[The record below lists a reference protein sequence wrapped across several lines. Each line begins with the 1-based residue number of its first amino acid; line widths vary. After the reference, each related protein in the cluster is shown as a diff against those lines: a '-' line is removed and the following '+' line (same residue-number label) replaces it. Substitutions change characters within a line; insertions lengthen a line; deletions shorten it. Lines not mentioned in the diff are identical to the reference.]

1 MATKTPALSTQLKTA
16 KAEIADLQEKIIKIE
31 KEVKQQSEYKDMYW
45 RQKSE
50 LEKEIEAV
58 HSLLDVLE
66 GTVPRKTIPDAT
78 QEWNTVKHDMMTRLA
93 AYLAKRS

>member
-16 KAEIADLQEKIIKIE
+16 KAEIVALQEKVTKLE
-31 KEVKQQSEYKDMYW
+31 KDVKQQSDYKDMYY

-58 HSLLDVLE
+58 HSLLDVLD
-66 GTVPRKTIPDAT
+66 GAIPRKTIPDAT

-93 AYLAKRS
+93 AYLAKR

>member
-16 KAEIADLQEKIIKIE
+16 KAEIVALQEKIVKLE
-31 KEVKQQSEYKDMYW
+31 KEVKQQSEYKDMYF

-50 LEKEIEAV
+50 LEKEIEAI

-66 GTVPRKTIPDAT
+66 GAIPRKTIPDTT
-78 QEWNTVKHDMMTRLA
+78 QEWNVTKHDMMTRLA
-93 AYLAKRS
+93 AYLAKR

>member
-16 KAEIADLQEKIIKIE
+16 KVEIKVLEDKVSKLEKD
-31 KEVKQQSEYKDMYW
+31 VKQQSEFKDMYC
-45 RQKSE
+45 RQKTE

-66 GTVPRKTIPDAT
+66 GAIPRKTVPDAS

-93 AYLAKRS
+93 AYLAKR

>member
-1 MATKTPALSTQLKTA
+1 MATKTPAVSTQLKTA
-16 KAEIADLQEKIIKIE
+16 KAEIAALQEKITKLE
-31 KEVKQQSEYKDMYW
+31 KDVKQQSEYKDMYC
-45 RQKSE
+45 RQKNE

-66 GTVPRKTIPDAT
+66 GAIPRKTIPDAT

-93 AYLAKRS
+93 AYLAKR

>member
-16 KAEIADLQEKIIKIE
+16 KAEIVALQEKVIKLE
-31 KEVKQQSEYKDMYW
+31 KDVKQQSEVKDMYY
-45 RQKSE
+45 RQKQE

-66 GTVPRKTIPDAT
+66 GAIPRKTVPDAS

-93 AYLAKRS
+93 AYLAKR

>member
-16 KAEIADLQEKIIKIE
+16 KAEIKVLEAKVVKLEKDL
-31 KEVKQQSEYKDMYW
+31 KQQTEYKDMYC
-45 RQKSE
+45 RQKTE
-50 LEKEIEAV
+50 LEKEVEAV

-66 GTVPRKTIPDAT
+66 GAIPRKTIPDAS

-93 AYLAKRS
+93 AYLAKR

>member
-16 KAEIADLQEKIIKIE
+16 KAEIAALQEKIAKLD
-31 KEVKQQSEYKDMYW
+31 KDVKQQSDYKDMWY
-45 RQKSE
+45 KKNGE
-50 LEKEIEAV
+50 LEQQIEAI

-66 GTVPRKTIPDAT
+66 GAIPRKTIPDAT

-93 AYLAKRS
+93 AYLAKR

>member
-16 KAEIADLQEKIIKIE
+16 KAEIVALQEKITKLE
-31 KEVKQQSEYKDMYW
+31 KDVKQQSEYKDMYC

-66 GTVPRKTIPDAT
+66 GAIPRKTIPDAA

-93 AYLAKRS
+93 AYLAKR

>member
-1 MATKTPALSTQLKTA
+1 MATKTPALSTQLKTT
-16 KAEIADLQEKIIKIE
+16 KAEITALQDKITKLEKD
-31 KEVKQQSEYKDMYW
+31 VKQQSEFKDMYS
-45 RQKSE
+45 RQKQE

-66 GTVPRKTIPDAT
+66 GTIPRKTIPDAS

-93 AYLAKRS
+93 AYLAKR

>member
-16 KAEIADLQEKIIKIE
+16 KAEIVVLQEKIVKLGT
-31 KEVKQQSEYKDMYW
+31 EVKQQSEYKDMYY
-45 RQKSE
+45 RQKTE

-66 GTVPRKTIPDAT
+66 GAIPRKTIPDAT

-93 AYLAKRS
+93 AYLAKR

>member
-16 KAEIADLQEKIIKIE
+16 KAEIAALQEKITKLE
-31 KEVKQQSEYKDMYW
+31 KDVKQQSECKDMYY
-45 RQKSE
+45 RQKND

-58 HSLLDVLE
+58 HSLLDVLD
-66 GTVPRKTIPDAT
+66 GAIPRKTVPDAS

-93 AYLAKRS
+93 AYLAKR

>member
-1 MATKTPALSTQLKTA
+1 MATKTPAVSTQLKTA
-16 KAEIADLQEKIIKIE
+16 KAEIAALQEKITKLD
-31 KEVKQQSEYKDMYW
+31 KDVKQQSEYKDMYY

-66 GTVPRKTIPDAT
+66 GAIPRKTIPDAT

-93 AYLAKRS
+93 AYLAKR